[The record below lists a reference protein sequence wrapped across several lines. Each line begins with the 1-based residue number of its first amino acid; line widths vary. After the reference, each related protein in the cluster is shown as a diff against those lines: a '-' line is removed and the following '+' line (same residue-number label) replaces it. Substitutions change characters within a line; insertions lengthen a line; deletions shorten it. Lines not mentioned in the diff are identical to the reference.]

1 MIFLLKPSF
10 IFFLYFP
17 RFFIQ
22 TFMFWADFPAISQPR
37 RLTGDHATSVQ
48 KYFCSST
55 QRSKAV
61 SSARSG
67 RIWMTSGWL
76 LDDLEHT
83 DYLPVTR
90 LVARLVRKGQNL
102 TQSDVCQ
109 AVSWDIWV
117 WVDSSQHWCLPP
129 EILGSRIVGVYLGY
143 MPNRN

>member
-10 IFFLYFP
+10 IIFFYIFQGFSFKP
-17 RFFIQ
+17 SCFER
-22 TFMFWADFPAISQPR
+22 ISQQFPSHVVWPETTPPRCRSTSAVPRSAQKQYPR
-37 RLTGDHATSVQ
+37 RGQGV
-48 KYFCSST
+48 
-55 QRSKAV
+55 
-61 SSARSG
+61 
-67 RIWMTSGWL
+67 SGWL